1 MCFFVGCGS
10 SPEIVIKKELIVPLN
25 KYKSAYIDVRN
36 DGYTTDGLTIIR
48 LDIAKILR
56 ENGLEIKYKDGK
68 SDLRIKCHYSH
79 GLGMPRII
87 RHFSIKATYIT
98 RVNMILIDADSGT
111 IIGEAEYVRP
121 FTKTNKQACPEGFI
135 KKMFEELIE
144 SRKQV
149 VS

>member
-1 MCFFVGCGS
+1 
-10 SPEIVIKKELIVPLN
+10 
-25 KYKSAYIDVRN
+25 
-36 DGYTTDGLTIIR
+36 
-48 LDIAKILR
+48 
-56 ENGLEIKYKDGK
+56 
-68 SDLRIKCHYSH
+68 
-79 GLGMPRII
+79 
-87 RHFSIKATYIT
+87 
-98 RVNMILIDADSGT
+98 MILIDADSGT